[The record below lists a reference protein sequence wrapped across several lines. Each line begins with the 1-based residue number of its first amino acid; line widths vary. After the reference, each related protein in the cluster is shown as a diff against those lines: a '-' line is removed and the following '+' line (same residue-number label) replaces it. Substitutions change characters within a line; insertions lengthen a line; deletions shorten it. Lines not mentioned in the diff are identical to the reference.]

1 MAPFGGRAAPVRAPK
16 RLHKV
21 PTLLQPRAASTT
33 TASLRPFHLP
43 RSLASLSR
51 FLAPRPLL
59 PPCASTHPLRYA
71 AAPSLLL
78 IPDFAKPFA
87 HILHNKHTRKPS
99 NRGTHKNETG
109 LKSIRLQVATIGHD
123 NPFLI
128 ADGEPLSNE
137 TMGAVS
143 GSGVAA
149 GLGLTSIRNRHC
161 LRTVNQT
168 FLLLPA
174 IFSLHFSAEAEES
187 DRQQPSSRRGTPQSS
202 QSSRRHREKYPVDQ
216 EDSRQLKKSIL
227 AILKGLDTSTSPTS
241 TFQPSAGE

>member
-1 MAPFGGRAAPVRAPK
+1 MGLETDWRESLKNNTGSPLHPISEFPHAAWSLPASPFRHGALGGRAAPVRAPK

-21 PTLLQPRAASTT
+21 PSLLLLALLQPPP
-33 TASLRPFHLP
+33 RPFVPSTFLAPSP
-43 RSLASLSR
+43 RSLAFSLHVRFYPRARPPTHYATPPPPPSFLSLTSQSR
-51 FLAPRPLL
+51 SVSMAIHMWR
-59 PPCASTHPLRYA
+59 CIMA
-71 AAPSLLL
+71 
-78 IPDFAKPFA
+78 PFA
-87 HILHNKHTRKPS
+87 ENSKPCHTLPCFYMA
-99 NRGTHKNETG
+99 
-109 LKSIRLQVATIGHD
+109 SI
-123 NPFLI
+123 
-128 ADGEPLSNE
+128 
-137 TMGAVS
+137 TMDK
-143 GSGVAA
+143 
-149 GLGLTSIRNRHC
+149 
-161 LRTVNQT
+161 T